1 LLEAFLLANKNDYE
15 RDGAIR
21 LAEKFNKKN
30 NDVKTPNTI
39 KKAKA
44 KLLKYGIWNNTDA
57 RLDDVEQ
64 QIKEIGLVK
73 INYTGV
79 RDWCREN
86 AERYNLSDNS
96 LRAKIT
102 GMIRYGLL

>member
-1 LLEAFLLANKNDYE
+1 MLEAFLLANKNTYDK
-15 RDGAIR
+15 DGAIR

-44 KLLKYGIWNNTDA
+44 KLLKYGIWNNTQPI
-57 RLDDVEQ
+57 LDKVEQ
-64 QIKEIGLVK
+64 EIKDIGMVK
-73 INYTGV
+73 INYTGI

-96 LRAKIT
+96 LRSKIT
-102 GMIRYGLL
+102 GMIRYGVL